1 MTSKLVNP
9 ILSINRGKKFKS
21 ATGDSCFYCSAS
33 LPPQTLI
40 SSNNGKPVSCCEI
53 CHVITNIDLYKSGD
67 FGRLVLTPRISQLSL
82 IEISKFQ
89 ELFTNPKVQK
99 ASVLPEDVSNILIT
113 IDQHLL
119 SASKLVNVIAEQ
131 IKSTDNFADALS
143 SMTNE
148 EYKMSRSALKY
159 INLWP
164 NLKNPFYKNL
174 LYREQKKY
182 IPSIINQKFISKLK
196 TFSDELVI
204 NDHD

>member
-9 ILSINRGKKFKS
+9 ILSINRGKRFKTAS
-21 ATGDSCFYCSAS
+21 GNSCFYCSSS
-33 LPPQTLI
+33 LPEKRLV
-40 SSNNGKPVSCCEI
+40 SSNANKPVHCCEI

-67 FGRLVLTPRISQLSL
+67 FGTLVLTPRMSQLSL
-82 IEISKFQ
+82 IEITKFQ

-99 ASVLPEDVSNILIT
+99 ASVLPEDISNILIT
-113 IDQHLL
+113 IDQHLI

-143 SMTNE
+143 SMNVE
-148 EYKMSRSALKY
+148 EYEMSRSALKY

-174 LYREQKKY
+174 IYREQKKY
-182 IPSIINQKFISKLK
+182 IPSIINKNFISKLK
-196 TFSDELVI
+196 DFSDELVSSE
-204 NDHD
+204 ND